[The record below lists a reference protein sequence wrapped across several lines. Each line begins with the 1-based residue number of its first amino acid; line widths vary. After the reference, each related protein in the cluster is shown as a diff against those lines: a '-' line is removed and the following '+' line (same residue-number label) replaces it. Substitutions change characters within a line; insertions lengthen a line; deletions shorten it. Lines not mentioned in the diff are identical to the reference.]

1 MKHLLRFFPL
11 GDAVVNRSWLR
22 LCTTLGIVAFLLFL
36 PWLAGDADAASR
48 WQSGF
53 ESRVVNVTLF
63 IAVYAVLALGLNV
76 VVGYTG
82 LLDLGYVTFLAT
94 GAIVTFDLLLLVRT
108 PEGLVLRL
116 GENAAI
122 QGQQVFGFDG
132 NILVIMGIAG
142 LVCALIGVL
151 RGIPTLKL
159 TGDYYAIVTLG
170 IAEIIFLVYLNESYF
185 TGGAFGM
192 KLDLGAR
199 PSLPWFADGGGIE
212 WIKLYHDTGAFYI
225 LAMAVLAFT
234 VILSDRLNRSRV
246 GRAWAAIRLD
256 ETAARACGI
265 NVSRY
270 KMIAFAVSGFLGGV
284 GGSLYAVWAG
294 TVASKSLDI
303 WQSILILCAVVLGGM
318 GSIRGVL
325 LGSVM
330 LFSLRELLRETI
342 TIGDLSLRVPPE
354 ASFLVYG
361 LLLIFVMRFR
371 PQGLLP
377 RGTGESVPMSEREER
392 VLMEAPPHLYTLGG
406 GGEPGARAA
415 AGGEEAGRG

>member
-1 MKHLLRFFPL
+1 MRHLLRFFPL
-11 GDAVVNRSWLR
+11 GDAIAAGRWGVVLSS
-22 LCTTLGIVAFLLFL
+22 VAVVALLLAL
-36 PWLAGDADAASR
+36 PWLTGDPAAPSR
-48 WQSGF
+48 WLSGC

-63 IAVYAVLALGLNV
+63 VVVYAVLALGLNI

-108 PEGLVLRL
+108 PEGLALRV
-116 GENAAI
+116 GENAGLT
-122 QGQQVFGFDG
+122 GQPVFGFDG
-132 NILVIMGIAG
+132 SIFVIMLIAG
-142 LVCALIGVL
+142 TICALIGLL

-170 IAEIIFLVYLNESYF
+170 IAEIVFLVYLNESAF

-192 KLDLGAR
+192 KLDFAAR
-199 PSLPWFADGGGIE
+199 PTLPWFEDGQ
-212 WIKLYHDTGAFYI
+212 WRWVKLYHDTGAFYL
-225 LAMAVLAFT
+225 LALAVLGLT
-234 VILSDRLNRSRV
+234 VVLSDRLDRSRI

-265 NVSRY
+265 DVSRY

-284 GGSLYAVWAG
+284 GGALYAIWAG
-294 TVASKSLDI
+294 TVAAKSLDI

-325 LGSVM
+325 LGSAM

-342 TIGDLSLRVPPE
+342 SVGGLELRVPPE

-371 PQGLLP
+371 PKGLFP
-377 RGTGESVPMSEREER
+377 RGSGESVPVSVREEKE
-392 VLMEAPPHLYTLGG
+392 LLAAPAHLYTLAPA
-406 GGEPGARAA
+406 EPTETGH
-415 AGGEEAGRG
+415 G

>member
-1 MKHLLRFFPL
+1 M
-11 GDAVVNRSWLR
+11 
-22 LCTTLGIVAFLLFL
+22 
-36 PWLAGDADAASR
+36 AS
-48 WQSGF
+48 GC
-53 ESRVVNVTLF
+53 ESRVVNVLLF
-63 IAVYAVLALGLNV
+63 VAVYAVLALGLNI

-94 GAIVTFDLLLLVRT
+94 GAIVAFDLLLLVRT
-108 PEGLVLRL
+108 PQGLVLRL
-116 GENAAI
+116 GEHAAVH
-122 QGQQVFGFDG
+122 GQPVFGFDG
-132 NILVIMGIAG
+132 SFFVILGIAG
-142 LVCALIGVL
+142 AVCALIGVL

-170 IAEIIFLVYLNESYF
+170 IAEIVFLVYLNESSF

-192 KLDLGAR
+192 KLDLIAR
-199 PSLPWFADGGGIE
+199 PSLPWFENGRLVWVKA
-212 WIKLYHDTGAFYI
+212 YHDTGAFY
-225 LAMAVLAFT
+225 LLVLAVLGFT
-234 VILSDRLNRSRV
+234 VVLSDRLDRSRI

-270 KMIAFAVSGFLGGV
+270 KMIAFAVSGFLGGL
-284 GGSLYAVWAG
+284 GGALYAVWAG

-318 GSIRGVL
+318 GSIRGVM
-325 LGSVM
+325 LGSLM
-330 LFSLRELLRETI
+330 LFSLRELLRETLQ
-342 TIGDLSLRVPPE
+342 IGSLELRVPPE

-377 RGTGESVPMSEREER
+377 RATGESVPMTEREER
-392 VLMEAPPHLYTLGG
+392 TLLEAPAHLYAL
-406 GGEPGARAA
+406 GEPATTGDRETAA
-415 AGGEEAGRG
+415 GGGEEASHG